1 MNQYETTQNAF
12 MVIERLAALCATPGI
27 DEATQKIANEQ
38 IQSVLNSVIKD
49 AVTKMNAKGAGI
61 LL

>member
-27 DEATQKIANEQ
+27 DETTQKIANEQ

>member
-1 MNQYETTQNAF
+1 MNQYENTQNAF

-27 DEATQKIANEQ
+27 TEETQRIANEQ
-38 IQSVLNSVIKD
+38 IQSILNSTLKD
-49 AVTKMNAKGAGI
+49 AVTQINAKGSGI